1 MDARKA
7 VAARARRAKRR
18 RVVAL
23 AVLVASI
30 VALASFALSGYRA
43 RATPSQRTRDDDID
57 IDDAARSRS
66 RPSPPTPPFARR
78 RREEEEPRA
87 PKKKKKKKKKKATTA
102 TPPPRAPRV
111 VVDARDYP
119 DAVALATLVR
129 DEVSPSPSI
138 ARGSLVVLTFADRK
152 MLPLAIN
159 FVAHLSELAEDGV
172 PHVVGA
178 LDATSRAALSAS
190 RAKCGF
196 VYTPDAFGEG
206 SGSSS
211 SLDGSSSHSSGNWKA
226 FARVRIG
233 EARALLSMGF
243 DVLMSDVDVVW
254 RRDPRPFF
262 SRRRDDDGDGG
273 DGGGDGDGDGD
284 DGGDDYDASLAS
296 ADVMVSSDNLS
307 PCRDFEQGATYAAR
321 GTFNTGIVFA
331 RRTPAGERFAA
342 AWYERLAR
350 PTGRFASL
358 TSDQQVFNAM
368 VRAEGRWPG
377 IEPARALIA
386 EGGGIGGG
394 APRVLNAS
402 LGGGGGGADGDGD
415 ASSFRRV
422 LVSHWSPYDPV
433 GVVNAD
439 P

>member
-87 PKKKKKKKKKKATTA
+87 PKKKKKKKATTA

-159 FVAHLSELAEDGV
+159 FVTHLSELAEDGV

-262 SRRRDDDGDGG
+262 SRRRDDDGDDG
-273 DGGGDGDGDGD
+273 DGGD
-284 DGGDDYDASLAS
+284 DGDYDASLAS

-307 PCRDFEQGATYAAR
+307 PRRDFEQGATYAAR

-386 EGGGIGGG
+386 EGGGGIGG